1 MSVGIEGDV
10 EVEAIIDEGWDP
22 EIELEEEVDAWE
34 EADAEEGLEASSK
47 DWVTGRLAASV
58 TWGLGFPEIR
68 EVDIAR
74 AIRQSISRER

>member
-22 EIELEEEVDAWE
+22 EIELEEEVNAWE
-34 EADAEEGLEASSK
+34 EADAEEEGEASSK

-58 TWGLGFPEIR
+58 TWGLGFPESR

-74 AIRQSISRER
+74 VIRRSMSRER